1 MTVERKITKQ
11 TKFYIDNTRDGYVVI
26 DDEEIIVNSKVASLI
41 LDLLTEIDGLTQ
53 MAEHMSVVHGEA

>member
-11 TKFYIDNTRDGYVVI
+11 TKFYIDSTRDGYVVI